1 MNNETVGIET
11 NIVNQPVVES
21 SNTGIK
27 DWRELYFNKSLCEG
41 VVLNEGNGNVRVV
54 GRVKIP
60 NPNVKIMYW
69 AANPADFNTSFSGS
83 GLPFANPE
91 QAFDNTENI
100 GAVNTMGGNFEFT
113 LNYPNSYY
121 VGLGSLY
128 IGPNIHIKICE
139 PGYENEYYTIKLG
152 EGIPF
157 RTLTHPAPPTNNFRV
172 GPTFYNNDRLTIR
185 SQEQIL
191 RDSAYPRFNIIPPAM
206 PDNFW
211 GLRPPR

>member
-1 MNNETVGIET
+1 MNTVGTEN

-21 SNTGIK
+21 SNSGIN
-27 DWRELYFNKSLCEG
+27 DWRELYFNKTLCEG
-41 VVLNEGNGNVRVV
+41 VVQNEGNGNVRVL

-60 NPNVKIMYW
+60 NLNVKIMYW
-69 AANPADFNTSFSGS
+69 AANPADFNASFSGS

-100 GAVNTMGGNFEFT
+100 GSVNTVGGKFEFT
-113 LNYPNSYY
+113 INYPNSYY

-139 PGYENEYYTIKLG
+139 SGYENEYYTIKLG

-157 RTLTHPAPPTNNFRV
+157 RTLTHPAPPSLNPRTDPV
-172 GPTFYNNDRLTIR
+172 FYNNDQLTVR

-191 RDSAYPRFNIIPPAM
+191 RDSAYPEYNTIPPEI
-206 PDNFW
+206 PSNFW
-211 GLRPPR
+211 GKRPPR